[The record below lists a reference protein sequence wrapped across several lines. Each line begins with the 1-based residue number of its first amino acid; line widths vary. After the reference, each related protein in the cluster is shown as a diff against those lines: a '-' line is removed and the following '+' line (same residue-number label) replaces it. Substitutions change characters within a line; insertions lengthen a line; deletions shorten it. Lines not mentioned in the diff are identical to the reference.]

1 MEKEGKMNRIVIGWF
16 LMLFILSWSCQ
27 NNEKA
32 AAETVEDGQS
42 IFKKQCVTCHGL
54 KGDMGAGGAANLR
67 QSKLSL
73 EERVVVITKGRNAM
87 QAYEAMLSEDQI
99 KEVARYTME
108 LRDSIQ

>member
-1 MEKEGKMNRIVIGWF
+1 MNRNVIGLF
-16 LMLFILSWSCQ
+16 LLVFVLSWSCQ
-27 NNEKA
+27 NNSK
-32 AAETVEDGQS
+32 TVGVGADIEEDGQS

-67 QSKLSL
+67 QSQLSL

-87 QAYEAMLSEDQI
+87 QAYETVLSETQI
-99 KEVARYTME
+99 KEVAQYTME